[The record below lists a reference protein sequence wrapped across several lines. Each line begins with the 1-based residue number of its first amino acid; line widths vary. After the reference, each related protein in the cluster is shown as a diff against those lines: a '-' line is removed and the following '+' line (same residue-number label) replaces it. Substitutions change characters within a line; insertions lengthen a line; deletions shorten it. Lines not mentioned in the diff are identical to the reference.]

1 MEKTYPIDIKGI
13 RSIGIKE
20 WLNNYYVPVSSS
32 EFTDISKDA
41 ILIYTSTLN
50 KFDSNGV
57 LYHLGMANYKLP
69 SKISQNLLSIL
80 QLLRLREKGYLHI
93 VGSKKESINDAISQ
107 YEFNLFP
114 KHANLK
120 TVIDKLTR
128 RERLK
133 NVIRTIRYNLKI
145 ESINRHF
152 IKNISNPIFF
162 IGDRG
167 QEEVVEYC
175 REENISPTHISP
187 LLFGRN
193 NYSKSDLNTYMSD
206 IHNFCSIFVDL
217 MKKHFEVLTASYCE
231 SLKEEI
237 EELFTYS
244 LVFFI
249 QNVEFLS
256 KHKNATLLATGL
268 GVDIHRIF
276 IMAWRYSGGKVIGF
290 THGNTFYRNYYIGND
305 IYLSL
310 VDQYVTTSANS
321 AKLMQEASK
330 DFAAANNNIESG
342 EAIYIK
348 QNHYHAMF
356 AELQRLPQ
364 VKNIKKVMLIGIAM
378 LRKYYKYVPA
388 GYAYAHLL
396 LEIQLLQLLK
406 SEGYQTIYKP
416 HPLTA
421 NDTTTLFDEYADE
434 ILNECFEDV
443 YHLADCLLFGDY
455 MGSTFG
461 FAMLTNKPMVFVNV
475 EGHIVYKEAFELL
488 KKRCCVVNAK
498 EVEGAISFNEKEL
511 LDSITS
517 SLTNINYEVVYK
529 YAFSS

>member
-1 MEKTYPIDIKGI
+1 MEKVYPIDIKGI

-32 EFTDISKDA
+32 EFTDISKNA

-50 KFDSNGV
+50 KFNSNGV

-69 SKISQNLLSIL
+69 GLISQNLLSIL

-93 VGSKKESINDAISQ
+93 VGSKKESINDAINQ

-114 KHANLK
+114 KHNNLK
-120 TVIDKLTR
+120 TIIDKLTR
-128 RERLK
+128 KERLK
-133 NVIRTIRYNLKI
+133 NVVRTIRYNLKI

-152 IKNISNPIFF
+152 IKNISNPIFL

-175 REENISPTHISP
+175 REENISPIHIAP
-187 LLFGRN
+187 LLFSKN
-193 NYSKSDLNTYMSD
+193 NYSKSDLSTYMSD
-206 IHNFCSIFVDL
+206 VHNFCSIFVDL
-217 MKKHFEVLTASYCE
+217 MKKHFEVLTTSYCE
-231 SLKEEI
+231 SLKSEI

-249 QNVEFLS
+249 QNVKFLS
-256 KHKNATLLATGL
+256 KLKNATLLTTSL
-268 GVDIHRIF
+268 GFNISRHF
-276 IMAWRYSGGKVIGF
+276 SMAWRYSGGKVIGF
-290 THGNTFYRNYYIGND
+290 THGNSFYRNYYIGND

-310 VDQYVTTSANS
+310 VDQYVTTSAES

-330 DFAAANNNIESG
+330 DFPANIERG
-342 EAIYIK
+342 EATYIK
-348 QNHYHAMF
+348 NNHYHALF
-356 AELQRLPQ
+356 DNLQRLPQ
-364 VKNIKKVMLIGIAM
+364 VKNIKKVMLIGFAM
-378 LRKYYKYVPA
+378 LRQYFNYVPA

-421 NDTTTLFDEYADE
+421 NDTASLFDEYADE
-434 ILNECFEDV
+434 ILNERFEDV

-455 MGSTFG
+455 MGTTFG

-475 EGHIVYKEAFELL
+475 EGHIVHKGAYELM

-498 EVEGAISFNEKEL
+498 EVEGVISFNEKEL
-511 LDSITS
+511 VNGIAS
-517 SLTNINYEVVYK
+517 SLENINYEVVYK

>member
-1 MEKTYPIDIKGI
+1 MEKVYPLDIKGI

-20 WLNNYYVPVSSS
+20 WLSNYYVPVSSS

-231 SLKEEI
+231 SLKKEI
-237 EELFTYS
+237 EELFAYS
-244 LVFFI
+244 LVLFI
-249 QNVEFLS
+249 QNDKFLS
-256 KHKNATLLATGL
+256 KLKNATLLATGL

-276 IMAWRYSGGKVIGF
+276 IMAWR
-290 THGNTFYRNYYIGND
+290 
-305 IYLSL
+305 
-310 VDQYVTTSANS
+310 
-321 AKLMQEASK
+321 
-330 DFAAANNNIESG
+330 
-342 EAIYIK
+342 
-348 QNHYHAMF
+348 
-356 AELQRLPQ
+356 
-364 VKNIKKVMLIGIAM
+364 
-378 LRKYYKYVPA
+378 
-388 GYAYAHLL
+388 
-396 LEIQLLQLLK
+396 
-406 SEGYQTIYKP
+406 
-416 HPLTA
+416 
-421 NDTTTLFDEYADE
+421 
-434 ILNECFEDV
+434 
-443 YHLADCLLFGDY
+443 
-455 MGSTFG
+455 
-461 FAMLTNKPMVFVNV
+461 
-475 EGHIVYKEAFELL
+475 
-488 KKRCCVVNAK
+488 
-498 EVEGAISFNEKEL
+498 
-511 LDSITS
+511 
-517 SLTNINYEVVYK
+517 
-529 YAFSS
+529 